1 MSKKN
6 NIALIT
12 GASSGIGQSVAVEL
26 SKKGFEVII
35 SSRNIDGLNHTKEL
49 INSVEGKS
57 HIVQMDILNHKS
69 VENLFIE
76 SQKIGFVDVVI
87 NNAGLGKFDRIENIS
102 LEDWDMQI
110 NVNLRGAFLITQ
122 AFSKPM
128 IENKNGMFVYI
139 NSVAGK
145 KGYAFSSAYV
155 TSKFGLLG
163 FSKSMRNELREH
175 NIKVISI
182 HPGAVDTNFWNNV
195 KGDFPRD
202 EMMSSENV
210 AKSIVHAISAP
221 DNIVLEEIDIQRTAG
236 NF

>member
-6 NIALIT
+6 QIALVT

-26 SKKGFEVII
+26 SRKGFEIVI
-35 SSRNIDGLNHTKEL
+35 SSRNIDGLNETKSL
-49 INSVEGKS
+49 IDSIGGKS
-57 HIVQMDILNHKS
+57 HIIQMDISNHES
-69 VENLFIE
+69 VKNLFIE

-110 NVNLRGAFLITQ
+110 NVNLRGAFLVTQ

-128 IENKNGMFVYI
+128 IKNKKGMFVYI

-175 NIKVISI
+175 NIKVISV

-195 KGDFPRD
+195 EGDFPRD

-210 AKSIVHAISAP
+210 AKSITHAILAP
-221 DNIVLEEIDIQRTAG
+221 ENVVLEEIDIQRTAG
-236 NF
+236 DF

>member
-6 NIALIT
+6 QIALVT

-26 SKKGFEVII
+26 STKGFEVII
-35 SSRNIDGLNHTKEL
+35 SSRNTEGLNQTKKL
-49 INSVEGKS
+49 IDSVGGNC
-57 HIVQMDILNHKS
+57 HVIQMDISNHES
-69 VENLFIE
+69 VEKLFVE

-87 NNAGLGKFDRIENIS
+87 NNAGLGKFDRLENIS

-110 NVNLRGAFLITQ
+110 NVNLRGAFLVTQ

-128 IENKNGMFVYI
+128 IENKSGMFVYI

-145 KGYAFSSAYV
+145 KGYAYSSAYV

-202 EMMSSENV
+202 EMMTSKNV
-210 AKSIVHAISAP
+210 AKSIVHAILAP
-221 DNIVLEEIDIQRTAG
+221 ENIVLEEIDIQRTAG
-236 NF
+236 DF